1 MHFEIYRTRL
11 PVRAPWRWRLR
22 AENGEIIASGQGY
35 RRRIDCINAIGLVK
49 QCRLAEIETL
59 P

>member
-1 MHFEIYRTRL
+1 MHYEIYRRRL
-11 PVRAPWRWRLR
+11 GRAPWRWRLR

-35 RRRIDCINAIGLVK
+35 RRQNDAIHAVQLVK
-49 QCRLAEIETL
+49 GSRHAEIEVL